1 MHLTGSDMNTENTE
15 PGKEA
20 MASAMSSAAIA
31 RRHMLL
37 KGLSKGTAVLAAT
50 VPLQTL
56 ASGSVFT
63 SGKSAPVVRCSI
75 SGMTSG
81 VSSRE
86 TTTSVCSGY
95 SPGYYSKREHWPL
108 ALQSQGVPE
117 WSCDRV
123 FKKCSLI
130 NQNYR
135 SGKPVTLLDV
145 MRHTPRVDEFHWIA
159 AWVNAMGGGRNFP
172 YTGQQVVDFYNG
184 HGPYSAEKALE
195 FFKTYMED
203 L

>member
-15 PGKEA
+15 PSKQA
-20 MASAMSSAAIA
+20 MAPAAIA

-86 TTTSVCSGY
+86 TTTTVCSGY

-117 WSCDRV
+117 WPCDKL
-123 FKKCSLI
+123 FNKCSLI
-130 NQNYR
+130 QQSYR
-135 SGKPVTLLDV
+135 LGKPVTLLYV
-145 MRHTPRVDEFHWIA
+145 MQHTPRVEEFHWIA
-159 AWVNAMGGGRNFP
+159 AWINAMGGGKNFP
-172 YTGQQVVDFYNG
+172 YTGQQVVDFYKG
-184 HGPYSAEKALE
+184 IGPYPTADALK
-195 FFKTYMED
+195 FFKTYMEN